1 MHTLKRG
8 VCGLGEETKVNNHKT
23 TKNLKEYYTKGGSK
37 IRQLF

>member
-8 VCGLGEETKVNNHKT
+8 VCGGEETKVNNRKT
-23 TKNLKEYYTKGGSK
+23 TRNLKGYNTKGGSK